1 MIGYHKHIGYRA
13 GILSIIYGNTM
24 RLLLSICC
32 IFSLLGCDVQNK
44 EEKND
49 LQAHPIA
56 KDSINKKKDTI
67 PVSSE
72 LPRGLD
78 TTIDETSRFIAGLP
92 MAGNRLRGVASYGFY
107 QVHTKRMQE
116 LFRRVK
122 SKRLQS
128 MTQFSQSE
136 LAADK
141 VGEGTLFYPFSGPD
155 ALHAVTLFPNYK
167 QYVFIAFE
175 PPGTFKKFS
184 SRDTSGIPDYLQ
196 SVQININEVTNYSYF
211 ITDKM
216 RKFITAEK
224 VDGALPLIG
233 LFLVHTEHTLIG
245 HGRRYLHANGT
256 IDTNPRDTSKIPAQE
271 VHDIYFTKNG
281 TTYIQR
287 LTYIYANLGNAAYSG
302 KIGFTNNIPLRT
314 FLNGMSGFNT
324 YVKSASYLMHNAGFS
339 EIRNFLLSKANTVF
353 QDDTGIPFENYD
365 QRTWDFV
372 FYGRYARPIN
382 LFAKR
387 YSPALDSAYANPS
400 FTKRPLP
407 FMSGYL
413 LRRGDAQ
420 NIYKAIRKSAR

>member
-1 MIGYHKHIGYRA
+1 
-13 GILSIIYGNTM
+13 M
-24 RLLLSICC
+24 RLLIGIVC
-32 IFSLLGCDVQNK
+32 IIFLLGCETQNNEK
-44 EEKND
+44 KND
-49 LQAHPIA
+49 LQAHPIL
-56 KDSINKKKDTI
+56 KDSVQKKKDTI
-67 PVSSE
+67 PISSE

-78 TTIDETSRFIAGLP
+78 TTIDESSRFIAGLP
-92 MAGNRLRGVASYGFY
+92 MASNRLRGIAGYGFY
-107 QVHTKRMQE
+107 GVHTKRLQE

-122 SKRLQS
+122 TKRLKPMS
-128 MTQFSQSE
+128 DFSQTE
-136 LAADK
+136 LSTDK
-141 VGEGTLFYPFSGPD
+141 VGDGTLFYPFSGPD

-175 PPGTFKKFS
+175 PPGSFKKFS
-184 SRDTSGIPDYLQ
+184 SRDTTGVPDYLQ

-216 RKFITAEK
+216 RKFITADK

-233 LFLVHTEHTLIG
+233 LFLVHTDHTLIG
-245 HGRRYLHANGT
+245 HGRRYLHADGT
-256 IDTNPRDTSKIPAQE
+256 INTQSRDTSKVPVQE

-281 TTYIQR
+281 STYIQR
-287 LTYIYANLGNAAYSG
+287 LTYIYANLGNAAYAG
-302 KIGFTNNIPLRT
+302 KIGFTNNTPLRH
-314 FLNGMSGFNT
+314 FLNSMKGFNT

-339 EIRNFLLSKANTVF
+339 EIRNFLLSNANTVF

-365 QRTWDFV
+365 QRNWDFV

-387 YSPALDSAYANPS
+387 YSPALDSAYSNPE

>member
-1 MIGYHKHIGYRA
+1 
-13 GILSIIYGNTM
+13 M
-24 RLLLSICC
+24 RLLISMICI
-32 IFSLLGCDVQNK
+32 IFLLGCDI
-44 EEKND
+44 KNNEQQQD
-49 LQAHPIA
+49 LQAQPVL
-56 KDSINKKKDTI
+56 KDSIQKKKDSI
-67 PVSSE
+67 PISTE

-78 TTIDETSRFIAGLP
+78 TTIDESSRFIAGLP
-92 MAGNRLRGVASYGFY
+92 MSSNRLRGIANYGFY
-107 QVHTKRMQE
+107 SAHAKRLQE

-122 SKRLQS
+122 SKRLKPMS
-128 MTQFSQSE
+128 DFSQAE
-136 LAADK
+136 LASDK
-141 VGEGTLFYPFSGPD
+141 VGEGTVFYPFSGPD

-175 PPGTFKKFS
+175 PPGSFKKFS
-184 SRDTSGIPDYLQ
+184 SRDTTGVPDYLQ

-216 RKFITAEK
+216 RKFITADK

-245 HGRRYLHANGT
+245 HGRRYLHADGT
-256 IDTNPRDTSKIPAQE
+256 INTNSRDTLKVPVQE

-281 TTYIQR
+281 STYIQR
-287 LTYIYANLGNAAYSG
+287 LTYIYANLGNAAYAG
-302 KIGFTNNIPLRT
+302 KIGFTNNTPLRT
-314 FLNGMSGFNT
+314 FLNSMKSFNT

-339 EIRNFLLSKANTVF
+339 EIRNFLLGNANTVF

-365 QRTWDFV
+365 QRTWGFV

-387 YSPALDSAYANPS
+387 YSPALDSAYSNPE

>member
-1 MIGYHKHIGYRA
+1 
-13 GILSIIYGNTM
+13 M
-24 RLLLSICC
+24 RLLIGICC
-32 IFSLLGCDVQNK
+32 IMILLGCEVKNT
-44 EEKND
+44 EKHND
-49 LQAHPIA
+49 LQAQTVQ
-56 KDSINKKKDTI
+56 KDSVRNNKDTI
-67 PVSSE
+67 PISSE

-78 TTIDETSRFIAGLP
+78 TTIDESSRFIAGLP
-92 MAGNRLRGVASYGFY
+92 MASNRLRGIAGYGFY
-107 QVHTKRMQE
+107 GVHTKRLQE

-122 SKRLQS
+122 TKRLKPMS
-128 MTQFSQSE
+128 DFSQTE
-136 LAADK
+136 LSSDK

-175 PPGTFKKFS
+175 PPGSFKKFS
-184 SRDTSGIPDYLQ
+184 SRDTTGVPDYLQ

-216 RKFITAEK
+216 RKFITADK

-233 LFLVHTEHTLIG
+233 LFLVHTDHTLIG
-245 HGRRYLHANGT
+245 HGRRYLHADGT
-256 IDTNPRDTSKIPAQE
+256 INTQSRDTSKVPVQE

-281 TTYIQR
+281 STYIQR
-287 LTYIYANLGNAAYSG
+287 LTYIYANLGNAAYAG
-302 KIGFTNNIPLRT
+302 KIGFTNNTPLRH
-314 FLNGMSGFNT
+314 FLNSMKGFNT

-339 EIRNFLLSKANTVF
+339 EIRNFLLSNANTVF

-365 QRTWDFV
+365 QRNWDFV

-387 YSPALDSAYANPS
+387 YSPALDSAYSNPE

>member
-1 MIGYHKHIGYRA
+1 
-13 GILSIIYGNTM
+13 M
-24 RLLLSICC
+24 RLLIGIGC
-32 IFSLLGCDVQNK
+32 IMILLGCEVKNT
-44 EEKND
+44 EKHND
-49 LQAHPIA
+49 LQAQTVQ
-56 KDSINKKKDTI
+56 KDSVRNNKDTI
-67 PVSSE
+67 PISSE

-78 TTIDETSRFIAGLP
+78 TTIDESSRFIAGLP
-92 MAGNRLRGVASYGFY
+92 MASNRLRGIAGYGFY
-107 QVHTKRMQE
+107 GVHTKRLQE

-122 SKRLQS
+122 TKRLKPMS
-128 MTQFSQSE
+128 DFSQTE
-136 LAADK
+136 LSSDK

-175 PPGTFKKFS
+175 PPGSFKKFS
-184 SRDTSGIPDYLQ
+184 SRDTTGVPDYLQ

-216 RKFITAEK
+216 RKFITADK

-233 LFLVHTEHTLIG
+233 LFLVHTDHTLIG
-245 HGRRYLHANGT
+245 HGRRYLHADGT
-256 IDTNPRDTSKIPAQE
+256 INTQSRDTSKVPVQE

-281 TTYIQR
+281 STYIQR
-287 LTYIYANLGNAAYSG
+287 LTYIYANLGNAAYAG
-302 KIGFTNNIPLRT
+302 KIGFTNNTPLRH
-314 FLNGMSGFNT
+314 FLNSMKGFNT

-339 EIRNFLLSKANTVF
+339 EIRNFLLSNANTVF

-365 QRTWDFV
+365 QRNWDFV

-387 YSPALDSAYANPS
+387 YSPALDSAYSNPE

>member
-1 MIGYHKHIGYRA
+1 
-13 GILSIIYGNTM
+13 M
-24 RLLLSICC
+24 RLLIGIVC
-32 IFSLLGCDVQNK
+32 IIFLLGCETQNNEK
-44 EEKND
+44 KND
-49 LQAHPIA
+49 LQAHPIL
-56 KDSINKKKDTI
+56 KDSVQKKKDTI
-67 PVSSE
+67 PISSE

-78 TTIDETSRFIAGLP
+78 TTIDESSRFIAGLP
-92 MAGNRLRGVASYGFY
+92 LASNRLRGIASYGFY
-107 QVHTKRMQE
+107 GVHTKRLQE

-122 SKRLQS
+122 TKRLKPMS
-128 MTQFSQSE
+128 DFSQSE
-136 LAADK
+136 LSTDK
-141 VGEGTLFYPFSGPD
+141 VGDGTLFYPFSGPD

-175 PPGTFKKFS
+175 PPGSFKKFS
-184 SRDTSGIPDYLQ
+184 SRDTTGVPDYLQ

-216 RKFITAEK
+216 RKFITADK

-233 LFLVHTEHTLIG
+233 LFLVHTDHTLIG
-245 HGRRYLHANGT
+245 HGKRYLHADGT
-256 IDTNPRDTSKIPAQE
+256 INTQSRDTSKVPVQE

-281 TTYIQR
+281 STYIQR
-287 LTYIYANLGNAAYSG
+287 LTYIYANLGNAAYAG
-302 KIGFTNNIPLRT
+302 KIGFTNNIPLRN
-314 FLNGMSGFNT
+314 FLNSMKGFNT

-339 EIRNFLLSKANTVF
+339 EIRNFLLSNANTVF

-365 QRTWDFV
+365 QRNWDFV

-387 YSPALDSAYANPS
+387 YSPALDSAYSNPE

>member
-1 MIGYHKHIGYRA
+1 MK
-13 GILSIIYGNTM
+13 ILLIALCII
-24 RLLLSICC
+24 
-32 IFSLLGCDVQNK
+32 SLLGCNTSSDQNK
-44 EEKND
+44 NND
-49 LQAHPIA
+49 LQAQTINT
-56 KDSINKKKDTI
+56 DSIAKKKDTI
-67 PVSSE
+67 PISSE

-78 TTIDETSRFIAGLP
+78 TTIDESSRFIAGLP
-92 MAGNRLRGVASYGFY
+92 MGGNRLRGMTQYGFY
-107 QVHTKRMQE
+107 GAHA
-116 LFRRVK
+116 
-122 SKRLQS
+122 KRLQDLFRKVKTKRLQPMS
-128 MTQFSQSE
+128 QFAQTE
-136 LAADK
+136 LASDK
-141 VGEGTLFYPFSGPD
+141 VDEGTLFYPFSGPD

-175 PPGTFKKFS
+175 PPGSFKKFS
-184 SRDTSGIPDYLQ
+184 ARDTTGIPDYLQ

-245 HGRRYLHANGT
+245 HGRRYLHANGM
-256 IDTNPRDTSKIPAQE
+256 IDTNPRDTSKIPVQE

-281 TTYIQR
+281 STYIQR
-287 LTYIYANLGNAAYSG
+287 LTYIYANLGNGTYAG
-302 KIGFTNNIPLRT
+302 KIGFSNNLPLRS
-314 FLNGMSGFNT
+314 FLNGMKGFNT

-339 EIRNFLLSKANTVF
+339 EIRNFLLNKANTVF

-372 FYGRYARPIN
+372 LYGRYARPIN

-387 YSPALDSAYANPS
+387 YSPALDSAYSNPE
-400 FTKRPLP
+400 FTRKPLP

>member
-1 MIGYHKHIGYRA
+1 
-13 GILSIIYGNTM
+13 M
-24 RLLLSICC
+24 RLLIGIVC
-32 IFSLLGCDVQNK
+32 IIFLLGCETQNNEK
-44 EEKND
+44 KND
-49 LQAHPIA
+49 LQAHPIL
-56 KDSINKKKDTI
+56 KDSVQKKKDTI
-67 PVSSE
+67 PISSE

-78 TTIDETSRFIAGLP
+78 TTIDESSRFIAGLP
-92 MAGNRLRGVASYGFY
+92 LASNRLRGIASYGFY
-107 QVHTKRMQE
+107 GVHTKRLQE

-122 SKRLQS
+122 TKRLKPMS
-128 MTQFSQSE
+128 DFSQSE
-136 LAADK
+136 LSTDK
-141 VGEGTLFYPFSGPD
+141 VGDGTLFYPFSGPD

-167 QYVFIAFE
+167 KYVFIAFE
-175 PPGTFKKFS
+175 PPGSFKKFS
-184 SRDTSGIPDYLQ
+184 SRDTTGVPDYLQ

-216 RKFITAEK
+216 RKFITADK

-233 LFLVHTEHTLIG
+233 LFLVHTDHTLIG
-245 HGRRYLHANGT
+245 HGKRYLHADGT
-256 IDTNPRDTSKIPAQE
+256 INTQSRDTSKVPVQE

-281 TTYIQR
+281 STYIQR
-287 LTYIYANLGNAAYSG
+287 LTYIYANLGNAAYAG
-302 KIGFTNNIPLRT
+302 KIGFTNNIPLRN
-314 FLNGMSGFNT
+314 FLNSMKGFNT

-339 EIRNFLLSKANTVF
+339 EIRNFLLSNANTVF

-365 QRTWDFV
+365 QRNWDFV

-387 YSPALDSAYANPS
+387 YSPALDSAYSNPE

>member
-1 MIGYHKHIGYRA
+1 
-13 GILSIIYGNTM
+13 M
-24 RLLLSICC
+24 RLLIGIGC
-32 IFSLLGCDVQNK
+32 IIFLLGCETQNNEK
-44 EEKND
+44 KND
-49 LQAHPIA
+49 LQAHPIL
-56 KDSINKKKDTI
+56 KDSVQKKKDTI
-67 PVSSE
+67 PISSE

-78 TTIDETSRFIAGLP
+78 TTIDESSRFIAGLP
-92 MAGNRLRGVASYGFY
+92 MASNRLRGIASYGFY
-107 QVHTKRMQE
+107 GVHTKRLQE

-122 SKRLQS
+122 TKRLKPMS
-128 MTQFSQSE
+128 DFSQTE
-136 LAADK
+136 LSTDK
-141 VGEGTLFYPFSGPD
+141 VGDGTLFYPFSGPD

-175 PPGTFKKFS
+175 PPGSFKKFS
-184 SRDTSGIPDYLQ
+184 SRDTTGVPDYLQ

-216 RKFITAEK
+216 RKFITADK

-233 LFLVHTEHTLIG
+233 LFLVHTDHTLIG
-245 HGRRYLHANGT
+245 HGKRYLHADGT
-256 IDTNPRDTSKIPAQE
+256 INTQSRDTSKVPVQE

-281 TTYIQR
+281 STYIQR
-287 LTYIYANLGNAAYSG
+287 LTYIYANLGNAAYAG
-302 KIGFTNNIPLRT
+302 KIGFTNNIPLRN
-314 FLNGMSGFNT
+314 FLNSMKGFNT
-324 YVKSASYLMHNAGFS
+324 YVKSASYLMHNAGIS
-339 EIRNFLLSKANTVF
+339 EIRKFLLSNANTVF

-365 QRTWDFV
+365 QRNWDFV

-387 YSPALDSAYANPS
+387 YSPALDSAYSNPE